1 MKPQGP
7 WGPGSGGCPDHEPT
21 TSGIAEAAVNPGIST
36 FRLWTG
42 GQHRTIPVTPVG
54 SKSEQTLIKEC
65 IGHIVAVALPAK
77 KENNSNCHVIA
88 GDP

>member
-42 GQHRTIPVTPVG
+42 GQHRTIPLTPVG

-65 IGHIVAVALPAK
+65 IGHIVADFL
-77 KENNSNCHVIA
+77 ILILLA
-88 GDP
+88 GDAHGGRDIR